1 MAGSENIK
9 VKLPDGSVKEFLAGT
24 TVIAAAE
31 GISRRLAADAV
42 AGKVDGQLVD
52 LRHNLHHDCE
62 LELVTADS
70 EDGLSVIRHTAAHV
84 MAQAVKRLWPKVKLA
99 IGPAIENGF
108 YYDFDKEGSFAPEDL
123 EAIEAEMHKIVA
135 EDLEI
140 VREEIPREEA
150 IKRLKEMGED
160 YKVELVEDIEEPVV
174 SFYRQG
180 EFVDLCRGPHLWSTG
195 KLPAFKLLNVAG
207 AYWRGDEKRPMLARI
222 YGTAFAKK
230 RDLDQYLEVLEEA
243 KRRDH
248 RKLGKDLDLYSLH
261 EEAGGGLVFYHP
273 KGAVLRSVIEEF
285 WRKEHAKRGYQ
296 YVIIPHIAS
305 ADLWRQSGHYDYY
318 RENMYFLTIEDK
330 EYAIKPMN
338 CPGHILIYKTETRSY
353 RDMPVR
359 YCELGTVY
367 RYERSGVLHGLLRVR
382 GFTQD
387 DAHIFCR
394 PDQLAGEIKGVIDL
408 AFFMLRSLG
417 FSEFEIALSTR
428 PEKSVGSEEIWE
440 TAIAALREALES
452 QGLKYTVDEGGG
464 AFYGP
469 KIDVH
474 LKDALGRLWQGP
486 TIQVDFNLPE
496 RFDVNYIGEDGE
508 KHRVVMIHRTVLGS
522 MERTIGVL
530 VEHYA
535 GAFPTWL
542 SPVQVKILT
551 ISDKHVGYAREVRDY
566 LQEMDVRV
574 ELDASDEKIGRKIR
588 EAQLEKVPYM
598 LVIGDKEAEARRV
611 AVRHRKDGD
620 LGAMGLSEFRD
631 KIVKEIKDRV
641 V

>member
-1 MAGSENIK
+1 MADSEIIK
-9 VKLPDGSVKEFLAGT
+9 VKLPDGSVKEFPAGT
-24 TVIAAAE
+24 TVMAAAE

-52 LRHNLHHDCE
+52 LRHNLLRDCE

-70 EDGLSVIRHTAAHV
+70 EDGLSVVRHTAAHV
-84 MAQAVKRLWPKVKLA
+84 MAQVVKRLWPEVKLA

-108 YYDFDKEGSFAPEDL
+108 YYDFDKAGSFAPEDL
-123 EAIEAEMHKIVA
+123 EAIEAEMRKIVA

-140 VREEIPREEA
+140 VREEVPREEA
-150 IKRLKEMGED
+150 LDRLKAMGEV
-160 YKVELVEDIEEPVV
+160 YKVELVEDLAEPVV

-195 KLPAFKLLNVAG
+195 KLKAFKLLNVAG

-222 YGTAFAKK
+222 YGTAFAK
-230 RDLDQYLEVLEEA
+230 RSDLDQYLNMLEEA

-318 RENMYFLTIEDK
+318 RENMYFLTIDEK

-338 CPGHILIYKTETRSY
+338 CPGHILIYKTQTRSY

-394 PDQLAGEIKGVIDL
+394 PDQLADEIKGVIDL

-417 FSEFEIALSTR
+417 FNEFEIALSTR
-428 PEKSVGSEEIWE
+428 PEKSVGSDEIWE
-440 TAIAALREALES
+440 TAIKALREALES
-452 QGLKYTVDEGGG
+452 QGLKYRVDEGGG

-551 ISDKHVGYAREVRDY
+551 ISDKHVDYAREVRDY

-574 ELDASDEKIGRKIR
+574 ELDSRDETIGRKIR

-598 LVIGDKEAEARRV
+598 LVIGDKEAETHKV

-620 LGAMGLSEFRD
+620 LGTMELSEFRD
-631 KIVKEIKDRV
+631 RIVNEIKNRAV
-641 V
+641 

>member
-195 KLPAFKLLNVAG
+195 KLAAFKLLNVAG

-452 QGLKYTVDEGGG
+452 QGLKYKVDEGGG

-508 KHRVVMIHRTVLGS
+508 KHRAVMIHRTVLGS

-551 ISDKHVGYAREVRDY
+551 ISDKHVGYAREVGDY

-620 LGAMGLSEFRD
+620 LGPMGLSEFRD